1 MAAGILQSP
10 AFAGLYL
17 GGISTSAGEELN
29 LESSGVTSCE
39 AAGMTPEILKQA
51 VLARFQY
58 WQQAV
63 NDATLLGQSLRASV
77 GWPEAGFEDM
87 SS

>member
-1 MAAGILQSP
+1 
-10 AFAGLYL
+10 
-17 GGISTSAGEELN
+17 
-29 LESSGVTSCE
+29 
-39 AAGMTPEILKQA
+39 MTPEILKQA